1 MSITNKKYL
10 DFDGLSYF
18 WGKLK
23 TLIETNS
30 FSIDCISEY
39 INFLKS
45 TTTGTTLDSIN
56 VGTRLH
62 IITLSTSG
70 SLSLAGGSQ
79 VSGGSVAPQGHD
91 IHIIVKNGNTAG
103 NIEVTMPTGGA
114 YDILLCESK
123 YKIPAGKYI
132 EISVITDGS
141 HAYYRV
147 AEQN

>member
-1 MSITNKKYL
+1 MSINNKKYL
-10 DFDGLSYF
+10 DFEGLSYF
-18 WGKLK
+18 WSKLK
-23 TLIETNS
+23 MLIENNS
-30 FSIDCISEY
+30 SSIGDILEY

-45 TTTGTTLDSIN
+45 TTTGTTLNAIN

-62 IITLSTSG
+62 IITLSTSD
-70 SLSLAGGSQ
+70 SLSLEGGSQ

-91 IHIIVKNGNTAG
+91 IHIIVKNGAA
-103 NIEVTMPTGGA
+103 IDIDVMMPTGDE
-114 YDILLCESK
+114 YDILLCETK